1 MEQTVELSVFSM
13 SSRLCGVTVKTRVRG
28 TRWSLNIFQKS
39 GGQRQTFETP
49 FGQQLLECKMS
60 EQDESG

>member
-1 MEQTVELSVFSM
+1 MWCHRKDKGEGHPLVIEYI
-13 SSRLCGVTVKTRVRG
+13 K
-28 TRWSLNIFQKS
+28 KS